1 MSFVNIIFKTLRG
14 GQKMSYT
21 TLVAESKLYVKDNP
35 SLYSYFDDYS
45 RLFNFLV
52 RRCVHH
58 LRRKLN
64 GVSESRYRS
73 DLMIE
78 FDLTNRMAKAVI
90 RTAKNQLKLLTESAR
105 YRFNNL
111 YKRRKSLYKKIQKY
125 KSILSLNS
133 TSLKQRKVTKL
144 RLFWTQM
151 KLNEVNQLIANGL
164 KPHLTFG
171 TKHFLKANKQKF
183 LAKRDNQVVY
193 IGDKNETCGNQQ
205 LQVQFNSKYNRFDYK
220 LRLDNKWISDSEKY
234 IFGSFVLKNK
244 EAKKDILKILSEKKS
259 NPLTYRII
267 KREGT
272 LYLQIMYRREVIDIT
287 RTNHGVLGIDFNK
300 GFISVSEINSD
311 GDLKSLTRY
320 NYLNTGKAAKT
331 RTSMLELVSKLVTQ
345 AVSVGKDIIIEDL
358 VSLDSNKKQ
367 EKTTSKV
374 YNRMINSLK
383 FGLFKRCLL
392 SKATKEGVSVHSVNP
407 YNTSKIARESYTNR
421 MKLNVHDAASYVIA
435 RRFYQYD

>member
-1 MSFVNIIFKTLRG
+1 MSNV
-14 GQKMSYT
+14 
-21 TLVAESKLYVKDNP
+21 TLVAESKLYEKDNL

-45 RLFNFLV
+45 KLFNFLV

-58 LRRKLN
+58 LRHKLN
-64 GVSESRYRS
+64 GVSEPRYRT

-105 YRFNNL
+105 YQFNNL

-125 KSILSLNS
+125 KSMLSLNS
-133 TSLKQRKVTKL
+133 TSLKHRKVTKL

-151 KLNEVNQLIANGL
+151 KLNKVNQLIANGL

-171 TKHFLKANKQKF
+171 TKHFLKTNKQKF
-183 LAKRDNQVVY
+183 LSKRDNQVVY

-205 LQVQFNSKYNRFDYK
+205 FQVQFNSKYNRFDYK
-220 LRLDNKWISDSEKY
+220 LRLDNKWVSESEKY

-244 EAKKDILKILSEKKS
+244 EAKKDILKTLSEKKS

-267 KREGT
+267 KREGA
-272 LYLQIMYRREVIDIT
+272 LYLQIMYRREAVDIT
-287 RTNHGVLGIDFNK
+287 RTNLGVLGVDFNK
-300 GFISVSEINSD
+300 GFISVSEIDSD

-320 NYLNTGKAAKT
+320 NYLHTGKATKT
-331 RTSMLELVSKLVTQ
+331 KTSMLKLVAKLVTQ
-345 AVSVGKDIIIEDL
+345 AKNIGKDIIIEDL

-367 EKTTSKV
+367 KKTTSKD

-392 SKATKEGVSVHSVNP
+392 SKAAKEGVFIHSVNP
-407 YNTSKIARESYTNR
+407 YNTSKIARKSYTNR